1 MAPASWILPALA
13 CGVLLGMAA
22 AGRLRAR
29 RSSPAQDPGAPPAL
43 LAAAATGAAL
53 IRDRRILWANA
64 RFAEI
69 LGTAPETLRGG
80 DSRLIHPDA
89 AAYELFGQTGMAACA
104 RGEAWRGEL
113 RLRRVDGSPFWAHV
127 AGNLADPARPEA
139 GILWF
144 MEDVTERVEAQLD
157 LAEVL
162 SLNQKLIAA
171 SPSAILLYRAA
182 DGACMLANEAAARL
196 IGAPQEGLLAQNFR
210 RIRTWRGAGLLDAA
224 ERTLATG
231 EEQAL
236 ECHLHSSFDQDVW
249 MSAQFVPFVSRG
261 ERLLLLL
268 ANDISERVK
277 ATSALRASEE
287 MYRVVVEALSEG
299 LALLDTNGCFTFCNA
314 SLMEMGGLKA
324 EEILGKHYSIFV
336 HESHLAQ
343 LQARRILERPV
354 AAETFEVG
362 LRRRDGG
369 LVEARISVSSVL
381 DVQGAPVALAILAT
395 DISVRKRAER
405 DRERAAA
412 ELRQKNQELE
422 TLLYVASHDLRSPL
436 VNIQGFSQRLAKS
449 LDEIRRAQ
457 AAAGSLEALNAAIA
471 PHLTERM
478 PASLEFIRASGAR
491 MDAIINGLLTL
502 SRAGRMVLRAED
514 LDMNAVLDSC
524 SANLAFQLQ
533 SVEGVL
539 ETGDLPR
546 CRADAAQAT
555 QIVSNLLDNAIK
567 YRHPDRPLRVRVSGQ
582 VAEAFCEYVVEDNG
596 VGIAPEHRERIW
608 EIFQRLDPQGPIPGD
623 GLGLTL
629 VRRMAE
635 RNGGRIW
642 VDGAPENGC
651 RFHLELPV
659 GSI

>member
-1 MAPASWILPALA
+1 MVLAPWILLALAAGALLGAALGGRLPGRGPAPAHE
-13 CGVLLGMAA
+13 
-22 AGRLRAR
+22 
-29 RSSPAQDPGAPPAL
+29 PGAPPRL
-43 LAAAATGAAL
+43 LAGAATGIAL
-53 IRDRRILWANA
+53 FRDRRILWANA

-69 LGTAPETLRGG
+69 LGTAPGTLQGSE
-80 DSRLIHPDA
+80 SRLLHPDA
-89 AAYELFGQTGMAACA
+89 AAYEHFGQTALAACL
-104 RGEAWRGEL
+104 RGEAFRGEF
-113 RLRRVDGSPFWAHV
+113 RLRRVDGSPFWAHL
-127 AGNLADPARPEA
+127 AGDLVDPADPEA
-139 GILWF
+139 GTLWF
-144 MEDVTERVEAQLD
+144 MEDITERMEAQLD

-196 IGAPQEGLLAQNFR
+196 VGAPQEDLLAQNFR
-210 RIRTWRGAGLLDAA
+210 RIRTWRTAGLLEAA
-224 ERTLATG
+224 ERTLASG
-231 EEQAL
+231 LEQAL
-236 ECHLHSSFDQDVW
+236 ECHLHSSFGRDVW

-268 ANDISERVK
+268 ANDVSERVK

-287 MYRVVVEALSEG
+287 KYRVVVEGLSEG
-299 LALLDTNGCFTFCNA
+299 LALLDTDGCFTFCNA

-324 EEILGKHYSIFV
+324 EEILGKHYSTFV
-336 HESHLAQ
+336 HESHLAG

-405 DRERAAA
+405 DRERAAG

-436 VNIQGFSQRLAKS
+436 VNIQGFSQRLARS
-449 LDEIRRAQ
+449 LEEIRRAQ
-457 AAAGSLEALNAAIA
+457 AAAGSLEAFTTAIA
-471 PHLTERM
+471 PHLMERM

-514 LDMNAVLDSC
+514 LDMDAVLESC

-533 SVEGVL
+533 SVDGVL
-539 ETGDLPR
+539 EVGDLPR
-546 CRADAAQAT
+546 CRADAAQVT
-555 QIVSNLLDNAIK
+555 QIISNLLDNAIK

-582 VAEAFCEYVVEDNG
+582 ASGPVCEYVVEDNG

-608 EIFQRLDPQGPIPGD
+608 EIFQRLDPQGPIQGD

-642 VDGAPENGC
+642 VDAAPENGC

-659 GSI
+659 LSS